1 MISFSWHSSIEK
13 RTTKTPTLSLGGLQT
28 ALTLVCACAT
38 IRRLGWVWR
47 CQCCWCLLSWPQGLA
62 HTVGCLGG
70 RWDTSP
76 TAAHTPHRNPCHKE
90 KDGVIFS
97 TAQCAC
103 VHILFSDE
111 NKSYMSFVVT
121 KVCLLWVSQQNNF
134 VATNICC
141 HKKNVFATTKVLSW
155 QAYFCCNKRHVLLWQ
170 K

>member
-1 MISFSWHSSIEK
+1 MISFSWHSSIQK

-38 IRRLGWVWR
+38 IRRPGWVWQ

-90 KDGVIFS
+90 KDSVIF
-97 TAQCAC
+97 Q
-103 VHILFSDE
+103 HFSDE
-111 NKSYMSFVVT
+111 NKSYMSFDVT
-121 KVCLLWVSQQNNF
+121 KVCLPQQKPTSILLSQQKTCF
-134 VATNICC
+134 VVTNTC
-141 HKKNVFATTKVLSW
+141 LS
-155 QAYFCCNKRHVLLWQ
+155 
-170 K
+170 